1 MKVQI
6 SRVEV
11 FAGKDKTTREPNG
24 KSWCKVQGLTE
35 DGDIFSALI
44 ESPSVP
50 LKEGGA
56 TLQFGPAREPGLF
69 RVIGVKQ

>member
-11 FAGKDKTTREPNG
+11 FAGKDKATGTPNG
-24 KSWCKVQGLTE
+24 KSWTKVQGLTE
-35 DGDIFSALI
+35 DGDVFSALV
-44 ESPSVP
+44 ETPTP
-50 LKEGGA
+50 QLKEGGA
-56 TLQFGPAREPGLF
+56 TLQFGPAREQGLF